1 MNAAARAVSTHR
13 CTLPFDCEELDPR
26 ARGSDE
32 RNREWCR
39 AVEGTWIHDAG
50 LARDKVACLVG
61 VSMKK
66 PRHSIGDLA
75 IKGIGVIAVHETN
88 RLTLHGYVPCWMV
101 HDNAKRLRVLVEI
114 GWIVAVSKTDMRVES
129 SECIE
134 AARVFK
140 IAAVHEAVCPARD
153 KKFDCASRARD
164 LAVAIAQE
172 PNASELRIAW
182 RARARFHPP
191 RVRTLTTIYPMTLTD
206 QSPSHFVTRFAPS
219 PSGHLHVGGARTA
232 LFCWAFAKGRGG
244 KFVLRIEDT
253 DQKRSSDAASIG
265 FVKDLLWLGID
276 FDEGPQYEGQGGGP
290 HGPYFQAQRLDI
302 YQRYFDQLLA
312 SGDAYYAF
320 ESADELA
327 ALRAEAKARNE
338 PFRYTGVQARA
349 IPPVEVKRR
358 LDAGEPA
365 VIRFHTRPGPI
376 TIHDEVLGDATLP
389 DGEVDDFVI
398 RKADGF
404 PTYHFAVVVDDELM
418 GVTHVLRAQEH
429 FNNSAKHIVLQDA
442 LKFRR
447 PVYGHLP
454 LIFNP
459 DGSKMSKRDKDKVLR
474 KAVSEKG
481 MTTPPAGTIEPAVFS
496 AWLKD
501 KNTQLDLESAQTL
514 AQAIGAILPE
524 INVDDFRKSGY
535 LPEVICNFLAL
546 NGWSPGGD
554 VEKFDREFLK
564 QKFDL
569 SRVVKTAAKFD
580 RTKLLAFN
588 LDAIQAMPRCEFVA
602 RTAAHGRELHP
613 DFMAK
618 LTDAQ
623 FQSLCDASQERSKT
637 LDDLFRTNLFIT
649 TADDDL
655 AWDAKAIA
663 KCIVG
668 GEPAGAVHLK
678 AAREILQGCDD
689 WTVAGLEVAL
699 KPYAETLGNVGK
711 LAQPLR
717 VAVCGATVSP
727 PIYDTL
733 AILGKQSTLRRIDRC
748 LTTL

>member
-1 MNAAARAVSTHR
+1 MT
-13 CTLPFDCEELDPR
+13 D
-26 ARGSDE
+26 
-32 RNREWCR
+32 
-39 AVEGTWIHDAG
+39 
-50 LARDKVACLVG
+50 
-61 VSMKK
+61 
-66 PRHSIGDLA
+66 SI
-75 IKGIGVIAVHETN
+75 
-88 RLTLHGYVPCWMV
+88 
-101 HDNAKRLRVLVEI
+101 
-114 GWIVAVSKTDMRVES
+114 
-129 SECIE
+129 
-134 AARVFK
+134 
-140 IAAVHEAVCPARD
+140 
-153 KKFDCASRARD
+153 
-164 LAVAIAQE
+164 
-172 PNASELRIAW
+172 
-182 RARARFHPP
+182 
-191 RVRTLTTIYPMTLTD
+191 
-206 QSPSHFVTRFAPS
+206 PSHQSVVTRFAPS

-276 FDEGPQYEGQGGGP
+276 FDEGPEYEGLGGGA

-302 YQRYFDQLLA
+302 YQRYFEQLLA

-327 ALRAEAKARNE
+327 TLRAEAKARNQ
-338 PFRYTGVQARA
+338 PFRYTGESSRA
-349 IPPVEVKRR
+349 MAPAEVKRR
-358 LDAGEPA
+358 LAGGDAA
-365 VIRFHTRPGPI
+365 VIRFHTPPGSI
-376 TIHDEVLGDATLP
+376 TIHDEILGDATLP
-389 DGEVDDFVI
+389 EGEVDDFVI

-481 MTTPPAGTIEPAVFS
+481 LTAPPAGTVDPAIFS

-501 KNTQLDLESAQTL
+501 KNTQLAIDAAQTL
-514 AQAIGAILPE
+514 AQAIGAVLPE

-535 LPEVICNFLAL
+535 LPEVICNFLSL

-564 QKFDL
+564 KSFDL

-580 RTKLLAFN
+580 RNKLLAFN
-588 LDAIQAMPRCEFVA
+588 LDAIQAMGRQDFIA
-602 RTAAHGRELHP
+602 RVAAHGRDMHP
-613 DFMAK
+613 EFMVK

-623 FQSLCDASQERSKT
+623 FRSLCDASQERSKT
-637 LDDLFRTNLFIT
+637 LDDLFRTNTFIT
-649 TADDDL
+649 TSDDDL
-655 AWDAKAIA
+655 TWDAKAIA
-663 KCIVG
+663 KFIVA
-668 GEPAGAVHLK
+668 GEPAGAVHL
-678 AAREILQGCDD
+678 ATARTILQECDE
-689 WTVAGLEVAL
+689 WTVSSLEAAL
-699 KPYAETLGNVGK
+699 KPFAESLGNVGK
-711 LAQPLR
+711 IAQPLR
-717 VAVCGATVSP
+717 VAVCGGTVSP
-727 PIYDTL
+727 PIFDTL
-733 AILGKQSTLRRIDRC
+733 AILGKASSLRRIDRC
-748 LTTL
+748 LESL